1 MVLDKIILVLDNVA
15 LIYMGMICTV
25 FFTFIISAALEFNK
39 KERAKSINEIFEFD
53 NPIDYT
59 PVSLL
64 VPSYNEELTICD
76 TIDSLLCS
84 EYSEYEIIV
93 ISDGSTDNSVNLIK
107 DRYNLKKIYKP
118 MNKSIETKEVLNVY
132 KGTYK
137 DRAITLIDKENGGK
151 ADALNVGINYSK
163 YPLFVA
169 IDADSVLE
177 KESIKKIVTP
187 FMKNRKTVAVGGN
200 IKISNHLII
209 ENGVVTDINKPK
221 KLIVSFQVIE
231 YLRAFL
237 ANRITWDKLNMN
249 LIISGAFGA
258 FNKKTVIDIGGYK
271 SNTVGEDMEL
281 VMRIHKYFLKNKE
294 EYYIAF
300 SPDAICYTQA
310 PDTLKGLKTQRRRW
324 QIGLIQSM
332 TIHKNMFLEKKWFLA
347 KIYFLV
353 FEMITP
359 IIELLG
365 FLIVILSFLF
375 KIINF
380 KFLLV
385 YFFMIIIYGFAISL
399 TSIMLEV
406 YAFKQNIRTNVILK
420 LVFLSLFESIGYRQ
434 LISIYRISAFIG
446 YRKYK
451 NKWGTIK
458 RNKNRKNEDE
468 LIA

>member
-1 MVLDKIILVLDNVA
+1 MVLDKIILVLDNIA
-15 LIYMGMICTV
+15 LIYMGMIYTV
-25 FFTFIISAALEFNK
+25 FFTFIIFAALEFNK
-39 KERAKSINEIFEFD
+39 RERAKSINEIFEFD

-84 EYSEYEIIV
+84 DYSEYEIIV
-93 ISDGSTDNSVNLIK
+93 VSDGSTDNSVNLIK
-107 DRYNLKKIYKP
+107 HRYNLKKIYKP

-137 DRAITLIDKENGGK
+137 DRVITLIDKENGGK
-151 ADALNVGINYSK
+151 ADALNVGINYCK

-177 KESIKKIVTP
+177 KESIKKIVSP

-221 KLIVSFQVIE
+221 KMIVSFQIIE

-258 FNKKTVIDIGGYK
+258 FNKKTVIDVGGYK

-324 QIGLIQSM
+324 QVGLIQSM

-359 IIELLG
+359 IIELFG
-365 FLIVILSFLF
+365 IIVVILSFLF

-385 YFFMIIIYGFAISL
+385 YFSMIIIYGFAISL

-406 YAFKQNIRTNVILK
+406 YAFKQNIRANVILK

-458 RNKNRKNEDE
+458 RNKNRKN
-468 LIA
+468 